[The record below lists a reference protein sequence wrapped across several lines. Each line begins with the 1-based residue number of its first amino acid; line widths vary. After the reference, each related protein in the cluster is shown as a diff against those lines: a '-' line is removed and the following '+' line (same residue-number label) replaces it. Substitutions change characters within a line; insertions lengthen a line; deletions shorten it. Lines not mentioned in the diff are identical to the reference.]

1 MPIKPPSGFQPP
13 VTSDASSAAKPASAK
28 PTATAAGP
36 QTAGPAMP
44 VINPEA
50 VSRALKEYQKMRDK
64 LKNPAFKGA
73 AGLFTDNVVFPN
85 ELLDPN
91 NPENDPRFL
100 HLLLA
105 VFGMK
110 EMKQFFETEDQ
121 KKEEEESDEEETE
134 EKLGDKKPVT
144 NPKKKN

>member
-1 MPIKPPSGFQPP
+1 MPIKPPSGFTPTI
-13 VTSDASSAAKPASAK
+13 TSDAASAK
-28 PTATAAGP
+28 PAAGKTGANTAATAN
-36 QTAGPAMP
+36 QAMP
-44 VINPEA
+44 TINPEA
-50 VSRALKEYQKMRDK
+50 VTKALKEYQKMRDK